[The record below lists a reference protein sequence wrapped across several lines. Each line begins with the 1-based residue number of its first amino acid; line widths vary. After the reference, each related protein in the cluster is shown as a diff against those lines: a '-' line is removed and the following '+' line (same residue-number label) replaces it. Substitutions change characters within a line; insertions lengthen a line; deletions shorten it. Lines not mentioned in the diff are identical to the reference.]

1 MNGGLWK
8 ARRAPEV
15 VAEREQIR
23 LAHELGQLQLVH
35 DRRKALG
42 ITQVALG
49 ERLGMSADDVEAVE
63 LGGMLPLT
71 ANLLLRLS
79 TALDV
84 AVDLH
89 VVAEGHNRVIRVALT
104 HRPVKARADS
114 TPVLLAEQ
122 FGH

>member
-1 MNGGLWK
+1 MNHTRWK
-8 ARRAPEV
+8 LSRERRAAEGYVEPPEV

-23 LAHELGQLQLVH
+23 LAHDLGQLVY

-42 ITQVALG
+42 LTQVALG
-49 ERLGMSADDVEAVE
+49 ERLGRSADDVEAVE

-71 ANLLLRLS
+71 ADLMVRLS

-89 VVAEGHNRVIRVALT
+89 VVAGGHNRVVFDDHA
-104 HRPVKARADS
+104 A
-114 TPVLLAEQ
+114 
-122 FGH
+122 